1 MCAKH
6 DNPDQDFHRDDILSM
21 DISADRK
28 TVVTGESGPS
38 PAVHV
43 WSAES
48 GEKVGQF
55 NLQ

>member
-1 MCAKH
+1 MTAKH